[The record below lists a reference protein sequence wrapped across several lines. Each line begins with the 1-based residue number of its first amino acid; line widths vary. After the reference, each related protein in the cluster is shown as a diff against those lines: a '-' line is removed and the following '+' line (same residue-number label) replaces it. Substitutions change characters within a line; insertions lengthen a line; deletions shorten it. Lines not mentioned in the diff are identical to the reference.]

1 MMRLH
6 YNYLDSLCMHEFRHS
21 YRQAAPKFLGKPI
34 LFACWFQPA
43 QISQPTVFS
52 SHNKPTP
59 ASSNQSRNQPAN
71 RPIIA
76 TTKTLIRSNCGTN
89 IYLESKQRQSSKRC
103 KKEMVPG
110 LSCWLADHAG
120 GEASEEQ

>member
-6 YNYLDSLCMHEFRHS
+6 YNYMDTLFMHEFRHS
-21 YRQAAPKFLGKPI
+21 SRQAAPKFREKRI
-34 LFACWFQPA
+34 
-43 QISQPTVFS
+43 T
-52 SHNKPTP
+52 
-59 ASSNQSRNQPAN
+59 
-71 RPIIA
+71 A
-76 TTKTLIRSNCGTN
+76 TTETLIRSSCGTN